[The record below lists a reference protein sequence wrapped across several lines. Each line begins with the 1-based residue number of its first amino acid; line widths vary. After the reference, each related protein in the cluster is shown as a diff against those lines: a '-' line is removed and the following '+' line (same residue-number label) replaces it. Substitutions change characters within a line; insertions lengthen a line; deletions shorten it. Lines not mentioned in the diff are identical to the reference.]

1 MSRKSSEIK
10 SIRRIGVHTSIAGGI
25 YKSIE
30 RAREL
35 GCNTLQIFSH
45 NPRGWAVR
53 DIPQDEIYE
62 FVTLKKKYGISP
74 VCIHTSYLINL
85 ASKKRDLKKKSV
97 KMVKFEL
104 DFADRVGAEYVVL
117 HTGSAS
123 GDDPTS
129 ARKRVI
135 EALKEISH
143 REKGTSGL
151 LLENTSGKRG
161 DITSRMYE
169 IAEIIEGVPTGL
181 ISGICLD
188 TCHAFSA
195 GYDIRNDKGI
205 TILSEEIK
213 KYCHQ
218 NAIKLLHLN
227 DSKVPL
233 GSGADRHEHIGKG
246 AIGAKGIRKILLHPG
261 FNKLPVILETPK
273 KSNADDIA
281 NLRTVNKLLGIK

>member
-1 MSRKSSEIK
+1 M
-10 SIRRIGVHTSIAGGI
+10 RRIGVHTSIAGGI
-25 YKSIE
+25 HKSLE
-30 RAREL
+30 KAKAL
-35 GCNTLQIFSH
+35 DCNTLQIFSH
-45 NPRGWAVR
+45 SPRAWAIK
-53 DIPQDEIYE
+53 DIPPDEIRK
-62 FVTLKKKYGISP
+62 FVTLKKTYVMSP

-85 ASKKRDLKKKSV
+85 ASTKSDLRKKSIN
-97 KMVKFEL
+97 MVKFEL

-123 GDDPTS
+123 GDDPAS

-143 REKGTSGL
+143 RNKRTSGL
-151 LLENTSGKRG
+151 LLENTSGKKG

-169 IAEIIEGVPTGL
+169 IAEIIEGVPAGL

-195 GYDIRNDKGI
+195 GYDIRNEKGI
-205 TILSEEIK
+205 KILYEEIK
-213 KYCHQ
+213 KYYNK
-218 NAIKLLHLN
+218 NAVKLLHLN

-246 AIGAKGIRKILLHPG
+246 TIGTKGIKRILLHPG
-261 FNKLPVILETPK
+261 FNTLPVILETPK
-273 KSNADDIA
+273 KSDVDDIA
-281 NLRTVNKLLGIK
+281 NLKQVKKLLGMK

>member
-1 MSRKSSEIK
+1 M
-10 SIRRIGVHTSIAGGI
+10 RRVGVHTSIAGGI
-25 YKSIE
+25 HKSLE
-30 RAREL
+30 RARKL
-35 GCNTLQIFSH
+35 DCNTLQIFSH

-53 DIPQDEIYE
+53 DIPQDEIRE
-62 FVTLKKKYGISP
+62 FVALKKEYGISP

-85 ASKKRDLKKKSV
+85 ASKKSDLKKKSV

-123 GDDPTS
+123 GDDPKS
-129 ARKRVI
+129 ARKRAI
-135 EALKEISH
+135 EALLEISDH
-143 REKGTSGL
+143 GTWRAGL
-151 LLENTSGKRG
+151 LLENTSGKKG
-161 DITSRMYE
+161 DITSRIYE
-169 IAEIIEGVPTGL
+169 IAEIIEGVPTSL

-195 GYDIRNDKGI
+195 GYNIRNEKGI
-205 TILSEEIK
+205 NGLSKEIQKYYK
-213 KYCHQ
+213 KD
-218 NAIKLLHLN
+218 AVKLLHLN

-246 AIGAKGIRKILLHPG
+246 AIGTKGIQKILLHPS

-273 KSNADDIA
+273 KSDADDIA
-281 NLRTVNKLLGIK
+281 NLRTVKRLLGVK